1 MARLKGKT
9 AIITGATSGIGRAT
23 ALVFAREGARVV
35 VADLD
40 DARGQQVVGEITQA
54 SGEATFVRTDV
65 SRREDNE
72 RMVDTCLERYGR
84 LDILYRNAG
93 TNLPRLITESTD

>member
-1 MARLKGKT
+1 MARLPGKT

-40 DARGQQVVGEITQA
+40 DARGQQVFGEIAQVGGTA
-54 SGEATFVRTDV
+54 MFVRADV
-65 SRREDNE
+65 
-72 RMVDTCLERYGR
+72 V
-84 LDILYRNAG
+84 AAK
-93 TNLPRLITESTD
+93 ITSE